1 MSGTDSPTKP
11 KSGNHLTQIAK
22 ETDMRYYD
30 TIAEFE
36 REGYNII
43 VDKSWEDIQLR
54 DCFDDSCYDIKEMED
69 QVNSGQL
76 DWFMLRVR
84 VMVEG
89 LELADEYL
97 GGCLYKDAREV
108 LTDGTAEDIIDQAM
122 TRAKQQVY
130 RLSRKFTEL
139 SDAVDREGVVA

>member
-1 MSGTDSPTKP
+1 MT
-11 KSGNHLTQIAK
+11 
-22 ETDMRYYD
+22 RYYD

-36 REGYNII
+36 RDGYDII
-43 VDKSWEDIQLR
+43 VDKTYEDLHPR
-54 DCFDDSCYDIKEMED
+54 DCFDDECFNIKELCD
-69 QVNSGQL
+69 DIDSGRL

-97 GGCLYKDAREV
+97 GGCLYADAKEV
-108 LTDGTAEDIIDQAM
+108 LTDGTAEDLIDQAM
-122 TRAKQQVY
+122 EHAKTQVY

-139 SDAVDREGVVA
+139 SYAVDAEAVSAV